1 MRLTANSA
9 LRTAEEG
16 RKLTRFNKQWNI
28 GDKATV
34 FYPVYKDPTTGKVE
48 LLVGAIHGNTCDF
61 QELGLKTSFIPANCD
76 IVDGVPV
83 NPSIAVRFSRVAAA
97 FINGEK
103 QAKIAKIASKPYPS
117 EEQRKKAIEEVEKE
131 YDTKNNMKAKRPVI
145 GYLKYLISTECL
157 YIPMNNDNPNVDS
170 MKVVTQEPSST
181 KIAALTAIAN
191 DIKYQP
197 EFDEE
202 GIGYLEVQY
211 SFISANNTKSEAAR
225 VSPVGVTQA
234 FSLQTRFADLWPNIV
249 RELKRISLD
258 SEDIAKRNYNYN
270 KIPEDK
276 IIEALRLY
284 CISHNEDPI
293 TADEDNRQIIERNA
307 EVLKMLNYRSG
318 NAEFDAA
325 FGFGDNTTTTETAS
339 NTPTAEPTYSGS
351 PSLEQL
357 MSGEGLLAD
366 PVEV

>member
-9 LRTAEEG
+9 LKTAEEG
-16 RKLTRFNKQWNI
+16 RKLTRFNKQWSI

-76 IVDGVPV
+76 IVDGIPV

-103 QAKIAKIASKPYPS
+103 QARITKIASKNYPS

-131 YDTKNNMKAKRPVI
+131 YDTKNNMQAKRPVI
-145 GYLKYLISTECL
+145 GFLKYLISTECL
-157 YIPMNNDNPNVDS
+157 YIPMNNDNPNTDS

-181 KIAALTAIAN
+181 KIATLTTIAN
-191 DIKYQP
+191 DAKYQP
-197 EFDEE
+197 DFDEE

-211 SFISANNTKSEAAR
+211 SFISANNTKGEAAR
-225 VSPVGVTQA
+225 VSPVGVTKEY
-234 FSLQTRFADLWPNIV
+234 SLQTRFPDLWPSIV
-249 RELKRISLD
+249 NELKRISLD
-258 SEDIAKRNYNYN
+258 AEDIAKRNYNYN

-284 CISHNEDPI
+284 CVKHNEDLV
-293 TADEDNRQIIERNA
+293 TADVDNLQIVRRNA
-307 EVLKMLNYRSG
+307 EVLKMLNYCSD
-318 NAEFDAA
+318 NEEFDRE
-325 FGFGDNTTTTETAS
+325 FGFADNPTTETPA
-339 NTPTAEPTYSGS
+339 TTGTTEPTYSGS
-351 PSLEQL
+351 PSLEQIL
-357 MSGEGLLAD
+357 NGDDLLAD